1 MNKRTLN
8 KNLMFVLCIL
18 LLGIAGAFRAIKRR
32 EHWDEKVN
40 QDRIRQEVRD
50 SLGKRALDLPPL
62 SEAAKQ
68 DRVVE

>member
-1 MNKRTLN
+1 
-8 KNLMFVLCIL
+8 MFVLCIL

-32 EHWDEKVN
+32 EQRDEKAD

-50 SLGKRALDLPPL
+50 SIDKRALNLPPL